1 MTPAPARRFIQ
12 HIGAMSSNRVI
23 LSELLSSRAH
33 FRFPGLTQAQPSTPV
48 RQQNP
53 SERHTGTSHSVSPK
67 GVTPFVSSPQF
78 SVKLANPFIP
88 QPKITQN
95 SWPNSLGQTR
105 TIKEVRNSKAQRYA
119 GPFVCP
125 KGG

>member
-67 GVTPFVSSPQF
+67 GVTPSCQGRKLWISSLKCSIQ
-78 SVKLANPFIP
+78 A
-88 QPKITQN
+88 
-95 SWPNSLGQTR
+95 R
-105 TIKEVRNSKAQRYA
+105 
-119 GPFVCP
+119 
-125 KGG
+125 